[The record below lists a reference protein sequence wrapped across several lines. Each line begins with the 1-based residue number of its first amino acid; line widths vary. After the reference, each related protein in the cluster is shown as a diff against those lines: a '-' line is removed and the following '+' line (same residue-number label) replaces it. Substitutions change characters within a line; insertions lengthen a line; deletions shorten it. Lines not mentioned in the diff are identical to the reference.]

1 MLNGETPNKPPREYV
16 ESLFDGYALNYE
28 NSLLKK
34 LSYKVPTQMVN
45 FIISTYFKIG
55 FPSKEIRLFLVSFSK
70 LISIKIF

>member
-45 FIISTYFKIG
+45 FILKIHQ
-55 FPSKEIRLFLVSFSK
+55 
-70 LISIKIF
+70 IKN